1 MTLEKRLLKAKR
13 QGQVFFYIVQL
24 CLFSFHFDYTTTST
38 TQQ

>member
-1 MTLEKRLLKAKR
+1 MTIGERLLKAKR

-24 CLFSFHFDYTTTST
+24 CLFIFHFDYITTST